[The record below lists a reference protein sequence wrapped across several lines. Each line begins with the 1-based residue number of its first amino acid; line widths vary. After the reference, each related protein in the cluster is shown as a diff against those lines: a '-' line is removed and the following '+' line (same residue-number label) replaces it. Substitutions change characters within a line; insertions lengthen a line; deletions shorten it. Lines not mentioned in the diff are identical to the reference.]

1 MNSIGS
7 QLYILKPTILLLL
20 FLFPACGETEEQVEQ
35 TPPPVIMIDPPPPDT
50 GYNPENEDAF
60 EYTVWR
66 EYSELATQV
75 PRRLADSVLR
85 SVTSSSPDPWVIKK
99 RLKQELEKL
108 NRLQDT
114 IARYTLHD
122 KYNISY
128 DSIQAIIEE
137 VEGKIKRGEIE

>member
-1 MNSIGS
+1 
-7 QLYILKPTILLLL
+7 
-20 FLFPACGETEEQVEQ
+20 
-35 TPPPVIMIDPPPPDT
+35 
-50 GYNPENEDAF
+50 
-60 EYTVWR
+60 
-66 EYSELATQV
+66 
-75 PRRLADSVLR
+75 
-85 SVTSSSPDPWVIKK
+85 VIKK

-137 VEGKIKRGEIE
+137 VEGKIKRGEIER